1 MSAILT
7 KEEEQQIES
16 AVKMAESKISGEI
29 VPVILQKSHHYP
41 STKYK
46 LALIASV
53 VMFLIIIAGDRLLS
67 GFNLYDPIYY
77 FSLSYG
83 AAVLGFIAP
92 VLFPSLAVSFASEK
106 EKSHAVMQKAETI
119 FLESE
124 VFNTKSR
131 TGIMLFVSLAERRA
145 LVMADTGINEK
156 VDQSTW
162 DDLVG
167 HLIDNIKRNEMVT
180 GITDAIAS
188 ASKILL
194 DNEFTVDADDKNEL
208 PDNII
213 TD

>member
-7 KEEEQQIES
+7 KQEEQQIES

-83 AAVLGFIAP
+83 AAVLGFLAP
-92 VLFPSLAVSFASEK
+92 VLFPILAVSFASEK
-106 EKSHAVMQKAETI
+106 EKSHAVVQKAETI
-119 FLESE
+119 FLENE

-131 TGIMLFVSLAERRA
+131 TGIMLFISLAERRA

-162 DDLVG
+162 DDLIV
-167 HLIDNIKRNEMVT
+167 HLIDSIKRNQMVT
-180 GITDAIAS
+180 GITEAIAS
-188 ASKILL
+188 ATQILL
-194 DNEFTVDADDKNEL
+194 DNGFTVDADDINEL